1 MRKKFIEDI
10 CNQKYDS
17 LKEDMHKIIS
27 EKVVSILEHKKVY
40 AGKKFFSLNEA
51 DSDDKSW
58 DRTLDYARQGR
69 SAPTVS
75 THTGQ
80 EYSSVS
86 NWASDVKDQLFGGK
100 KPSRDDASLKAKED
114 QEKDFNKPVN
124 FPSITM
130 SGSSETE
137 NPISPSDDKSS
148 RKPTPAPAQQNYAV
162 GDPRRSGGRQTQG
175 QDSNSGSGST
185 SPSPSRPESGDPR
198 RSGGRQTQGQ
208 DSNSGSGSTSPS
220 PSRPESKDDGIGFAD
235 VAAGAAALYGAK
247 KGIKIGQNSAARAA
261 AKRAAIP
268 PKPFTP
274 AAPRTP
280 AASPTAP
287 PAAPPAAPRTPAASP
302 TAPATPTVSRDPKS
316 GRWSKLTPSSS
327 AAPPAA
333 PATPTVSRD
342 PKSGRWSKLTPSS
355 SAAASAAK
363 PGWLSAVK
371 DLGSKVFG
379 TAARVAGSVPS
390 LAAQIALTPT
400 DVADA
405 TIEGQKRRESEA
417 EAMKKAQQQQ
427 NKEQKD
433 KEEQDRAASSAV
445 GAPFAPR
452 ARAGSSIDRIN
463 DAMRARAE
471 AEAKASE
478 TPKPESPTA
487 QRQRQDAAARD
498 LAIQQA
504 RRLRTDT
511 LSTP

>member
-185 SPSPSRPESGDPR
+185 SPSPSRPES
-198 RSGGRQTQGQ
+198 
-208 DSNSGSGSTSPS
+208 
-220 PSRPESKDDGIGFAD
+220 KDDGIGFAD

-302 TAPATPTVSRDPKS
+302 T
-316 GRWSKLTPSSS
+316 
-327 AAPPAA
+327 A